1 MEPGDRFGDIA
12 LVSSHWRP
20 FKMCGRRPCVLA
32 TIDRPGLERLL
43 AEFPAVA
50 LPLAGELSREL
61 RLRNDAV
68 RQLLEL
74 HAEGLP
80 PDQLASAVA
89 ERRRA
94 ISRHGAT
101 VTRLSPQALFRWL
114 VVEPGEDPPF
124 WMLVGFLVSLGL
136 ARLVVHLILKYHL
149 ESQLFALVQ
158 GKDPNPLH
166 VHHFN
171 YGLVLIGSAG
181 LAALFPLGRK
191 ALRLLAFAFGAGCG
205 LVFDEFSL
213 IWNLNPEYARPSSLI
228 ASGVVAA
235 VLAQL
240 AYFRGYWRALA
251 RRVWQGLWGWR

>member
-1 MEPGDRFGDIA
+1 M
-12 LVSSHWRP
+12 
-20 FKMCGRRPCVLA
+20 
-32 TIDRPGLERLL
+32 
-43 AEFPAVA
+43 A
-50 LPLAGELSREL
+50 LPLASELASEL
-61 RLRNDAV
+61 RTRNDSV

-74 HAEGLP
+74 HAEHLP
-80 PDQLASAVA
+80 TDELVSAVA
-89 ERRRA
+89 ERRDVIR
-94 ISRHGAT
+94 RRGAT
-101 VTRLSPQALFRWL
+101 VARLSPRALFRWL
-114 VVEPGEDPPF
+114 VVQRGEDPPF
-124 WMLVGFLVSLGL
+124 WMLVGFLVSLAS
-136 ARLVVHLILKYHL
+136 ARLVVHLILRYHL

-213 IWNLNPEYARPSSLI
+213 IWNLNPEYAKSSSLI
-228 ASGVVAA
+228 ASGAAAA

-240 AYFRGYWRALA
+240 AYFRGYWHALA
-251 RRVWQGLWGWR
+251 RRTWQGLRGWR